1 MTGSCPFWARQA
13 TGKDAK
19 QLSSRIR
26 GKKSTIQWVRL
37 ALPRCGSAALSFT
50 LTMIAVHLRA
60 SRARPQPRPPLN
72 SS

>member
-1 MTGSCPFWARQA
+1 MTGCCLLVRQA

-26 GKKSTIQWVRL
+26 GKQSTSRFAKL

-50 LTMIAVHLRA
+50 LTTIAVHLRA
-60 SRARPQPRPPLN
+60 SRARPQPHSPLN